1 MITAGKWRNWDSV
14 LRCAIVLTW
23 LVPWTV
29 GCGSSSNGP
38 AGQIR
43 GRVTYEG
50 EPVKEGVVSVYS
62 SDLGSGASGNIS
74 PDGTYTISDPVRTG
88 KYAVSVFPPP
98 EPPPQDEVPVSSNK
112 VYDNI
117 PEKYRDPQK
126 SGLVVDIKEGENTFD
141 IDMTKE

>member
-1 MITAGKWRNWDSV
+1 M

-23 LVPWTV
+23 FVPWALT
-29 GCGSSSNGP
+29 GCGGSSHGP
-38 AGQIR
+38 AGQVR

-62 SDLGSGASGNIS
+62 SDLGSGASGDIL
-74 PDGTYTISDPVRTG
+74 PDGTYAISEPLKTG
-88 KYAVSVFPPP
+88 QYTASVFPPP